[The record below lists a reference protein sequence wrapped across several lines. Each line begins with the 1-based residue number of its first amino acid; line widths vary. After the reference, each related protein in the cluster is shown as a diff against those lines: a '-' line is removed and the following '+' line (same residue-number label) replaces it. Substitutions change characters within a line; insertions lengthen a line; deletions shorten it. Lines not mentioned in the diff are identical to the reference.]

1 MYKKKS
7 RNVHNIFIT
16 SKNKQKL
23 HQYRHNNNANTQIV
37 FFLRAISRVPID
49 NKYIKKN
56 PCPLVSWSSKKS
68 MLFINSLLFINFII
82 S

>member
-49 NKYIKKN
+49 NKYIKKK
-56 PCPLVSWSSKKS
+56 PL
-68 MLFINSLLFINFII
+68 SLGLME
-82 S
+82 